1 MSIEM
6 HRSDDNLEVTQKF
19 SEKRTTTKA
28 TVGAAKKKGKKSR
41 SRSSKRAATPLNDR
55 PTKLKVL
62 PDANNNKS
70 YDSIQYL
77 TGEN

>member
-28 TVGAAKKKGKKSR
+28 TVGAAKKKVKKRSR
-41 SRSSKRAATPLNDR
+41 SRSSKRAATPLNER
-55 PTKLKVL
+55 PMKLKVL
-62 PDANNNKS
+62 PDTVNKS
-70 YDSIQYL
+70 YESI
-77 TGEN
+77 

>member
-28 TVGAAKKKGKKSR
+28 TVGAAKKKKSR
-41 SRSSKRAATPLNDR
+41 SRSTKRAATPLNER
-55 PTKLKVL
+55 QMKLKVL
-62 PDANNNKS
+62 PETNNNKS
-70 YDSIQYL
+70 Y
-77 TGEN
+77 

>member
-1 MSIEM
+1 MENTMSIEM

-28 TVGAAKKKGKKSR
+28 TVGAAKKKSKKR

-62 PDANNNKS
+62 PEANNKS
-70 YDSIQYL
+70 YDSI
-77 TGEN
+77 